1 MAERAAPDVTVGI
14 PVYNGE
20 RYVAA
25 ALDSILAQSYGDF
38 EVVISDNASTDRT
51 AEICRAYAARDSRI
65 RYVRQSQN
73 IGGPRNWN
81 AVVALAAPTRYFKW
95 AAANDTIQPH
105 FLARCRAVLEADP
118 GVVLAYS
125 NTMLIDE
132 AGRPVDSYRD
142 PLRVDAP
149 RAGDRFLQVLRTLA
163 LNNAQ
168 AGLIRRDALM
178 ATHLEGVFAGGDVA
192 LMAELALH
200 GRYHRIAEPLFHRRM
215 AADAATTNLTRE
227 QLAQFVGATATADFV
242 PLWRSWLR
250 NLRDVAT
257 GPLAWGERARLWVA
271 LLGEFRRDRGTYA
284 REVLRWTRARLGL
297 RGV

>member
-1 MAERAAPDVTVGI
+1 
-14 PVYNGE
+14 
-20 RYVAA
+20 
-25 ALDSILAQSYGDF
+25 
-38 EVVISDNASTDRT
+38 
-51 AEICRAYAARDSRI
+51 
-65 RYVRQSQN
+65 
-73 IGGPRNWN
+73 
-81 AVVALAAPTRYFKW
+81 
-95 AAANDTIQPH
+95 
-105 FLARCRAVLEADP
+105 
-118 GVVLAYS
+118 
-125 NTMLIDE
+125 
-132 AGRPVDSYRD
+132 VDSYRD

-168 AGLIRRDALM
+168 AGLIRRDALK

>member
-1 MAERAAPDVTVGI
+1 MAEPAVPDITVGI

-25 ALDSILAQSYGDF
+25 ALDSILAQTYRDF

-51 AEICRAYAARDSRI
+51 GEICRAYAARDTRV
-65 RYVRQSQN
+65 RYVRQPQN

-81 AVVALAAPTRYFKW
+81 AVVALAGPTRYFKW
-95 AAANDTIQPH
+95 AAANDTIQPQ

-125 NTMLIDE
+125 NTMLVDE
-132 AGRPVDSYRD
+132 AGRPVDTYRD
-142 PLRVDAP
+142 ALRADAP
-149 RAGDRFLQVLRTLA
+149 RAGDRFLQVLRTIG

-178 ATHLEGVFAGGDVA
+178 ATHLEGVFAGGDVS

-200 GRYHRIAEPLFHRRM
+200 GRYHRVAEPLFHRRI

-227 QLAQFVGATATADFV
+227 QLAQFVGTASTPDFI

-250 NLRDVAT
+250 NLRDVGT
-257 GPLAWGERARLWVA
+257 GPLDWGERTRLWLA

-284 REVLRWTRARLGL
+284 REVVRWTRARLGL
-297 RGV
+297 RSI